1 MSNKNRNRRKL
12 RKKNKTFTPIFI
24 IFLIIISLAIL
35 IMNFFKHDYFKISQ
49 VYIKGNKILSDEQIL
64 KGLNNP
70 VGKNIIMYD
79 EEESIDKLKKDE
91 IIKSVKIEKK
101 MPDEIIVKVKEE
113 YPYMYTNYKKEKYI
127 VTNNGKVLDKT
138 DKLSNSSLI
147 KLKLS
152 KNKPKIGKKFTN
164 DKKVLNFINLL
175 QKLKHSKDIKEI
187 DLENYNDIGIII
199 KDIQIN
205 FGDLKNYKYKLK
217 LLDSVLKDIDNKK
230 IKAYTIS
237 LDKGKNPVVE
247 VEENSLDEKDENN

>member
-12 RKKNKTFTPIFI
+12 RKKNKTFTPAFG

-49 VYIKGNKILSDEQIL
+49 VYIKGNKFLSDEQIL

-127 VTNNGKVLDKT
+127 VTNN
-138 DKLSNSSLI
+138 
-147 KLKLS
+147 
-152 KNKPKIGKKFTN
+152 
-164 DKKVLNFINLL
+164 
-175 QKLKHSKDIKEI
+175 
-187 DLENYNDIGIII
+187 
-199 KDIQIN
+199 
-205 FGDLKNYKYKLK
+205 
-217 LLDSVLKDIDNKK
+217 
-230 IKAYTIS
+230 
-237 LDKGKNPVVE
+237 
-247 VEENSLDEKDENN
+247 